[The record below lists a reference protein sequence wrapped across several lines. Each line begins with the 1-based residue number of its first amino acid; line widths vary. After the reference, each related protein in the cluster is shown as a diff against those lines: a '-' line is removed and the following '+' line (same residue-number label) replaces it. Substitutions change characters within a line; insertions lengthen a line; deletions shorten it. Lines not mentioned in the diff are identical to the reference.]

1 MTSMNFFKHVLLM
14 FGLGASGVACGGD
27 CYCGP
32 PIPQTVYADIQS
44 DMKSLTCTQA
54 GCHKTTATN
63 KLKID
68 TTPGKELDNY
78 LSLIDQQLVIR
89 SDAASSPLVRVPS
102 TGMATSG
109 ALHVTTLTGSKLTK
123 WQTWINAAAPF

>member
-14 FGLGASGVACGGD
+14 FGLGASGVACGGTVTVALPSPD
-27 CYCGP
+27 CIRRHPKRYEVTDLYAGRL
-32 PIPQTVYADIQS
+32 PQDHR
-44 DMKSLTCTQA
+44 DEQA
-54 GCHKTTATN
+54 EDRYDARQ
-63 KLKID
+63 
-68 TTPGKELDNY
+68 ELDNY

>member
-1 MTSMNFFKHVLLM
+1 MTGMKFFKHVLLM
-14 FGLGASGVACGGD
+14 FGLGASGVACGECD
-27 CYCGP
+27 CRF
-32 PIPQTVYADIQS
+32 VYDPLYVDIQS

-54 GCHKTTATN
+54 GCHNATATN

-68 TTPGKELDNY
+68 TTAGEEMDNY
-78 LSLIDQQLVIR
+78 KSLFDQQLVIK
-89 SDAASSPLVRVPS
+89 SDAASSPLIRVPS

-123 WQTWINAAAPF
+123 WQTWINSGAWF

>member
-1 MTSMNFFKHVLLM
+1 MTGTNFFKHVLLM
-14 FGLGASGVACGGD
+14 FGLGASGVACGECD
-27 CYCGP
+27 CHSFYDP
-32 PIPQTVYADIQS
+32 LYADIQT

-54 GCHKTTATN
+54 GCHNATATN
-63 KLKID
+63 KLKLD
-68 TTPGKELDNY
+68 MTPGKEMDNY
-78 LSLIDQQLVIR
+78 KSLFDQQLVIR
-89 SDAASSPLVRVPS
+89 SDAVSSPLVRVPS